1 MIYINLHW
9 LTALER
15 GQLPILVEE
24 PTMSGARRFFK
35 GGRCD
40 TAGPKLSKS
49 ETNSTTDSSSSDAR
63 TRSTMSE
70 PPSDS
75 DDKPLKLQKGTARTS
90 SKENEAS
97 SVVDDED
104 DDNDDEPVKKK
115 GKGTKK
121 ATKRKASSDV
131 DDGDEDEDD
140 EPVKKKGK
148 GTKKATKGK
157 TRKAG
162 LSAEVPVKKG
172 RAQREETHV
181 VQEPVEARKK
191 EPVASQKPAP
201 RPIKKPLADPVAAE
215 DNTLA
220 AGGRGLSEAVSPGP
234 IDTATHKAATTAPT
248 LDTATRKAA
257 TTAPTLTT
265 RTSIPDGSTSAANVI
280 APRRNAPR
288 GLTPLNTKPAP
299 APVDARAAP
308 TRGPLPPDATGRPY
322 VEAPAVVPVPSRGPT
337 PMPAPAHETMSLE
350 TRRSDIRLPPNAT
363 ASHRTQTPTVDQPQS
378 PPKRSAEEEV
388 DSAHKRL
395 RNNTGTATVRPTRE
409 KTPLHPPEDLDGP
422 GNYPPSAWDGPF
434 GYNYGPPRRF
444 GGSYYH
450 PSYAPP
456 PNWGRPPGY
465 PNYSEHMSYTEHPH
479 PRQDVHRQDGDDGYG
494 PYPMNAYHQGGPPH
508 FFPPQHYPTDPRQGR
523 TPSEHS
529 SKHSHHKDNQDDA

>member
-35 GGRCD
+35 GRRCD
-40 TAGPKLSKS
+40 TAGPKMSKS

-63 TRSTMSE
+63 THSTMSE

-90 SKENEAS
+90 SKENVAS
-97 SVVDDED
+97 SVVDDKD
-104 DDNDDEPVKKK
+104 DDDDDEPVKKK

-201 RPIKKPLADPVAAE
+201 HAIKKPLADLVAAE

-220 AGGRGLSEAVSPGP
+220 AGGCGLSEAVSPGP
-234 IDTATHKAATTAPT
+234 IDTATH
-248 LDTATRKAA
+248 KAA

-280 APRRNAPR
+280 APRRNAPQ

-308 TRGPLPPDATGRPY
+308 TRGPLRPDATGRPY

-337 PMPAPAHETMSLE
+337 PMPAPADETMSLE
-350 TRRSDIRLPPNAT
+350 TRRSDI
-363 ASHRTQTPTVDQPQS
+363 
-378 PPKRSAEEEV
+378 
-388 DSAHKRL
+388 
-395 RNNTGTATVRPTRE
+395 
-409 KTPLHPPEDLDGP
+409 
-422 GNYPPSAWDGPF
+422 
-434 GYNYGPPRRF
+434 
-444 GGSYYH
+444 
-450 PSYAPP
+450 
-456 PNWGRPPGY
+456 
-465 PNYSEHMSYTEHPH
+465 
-479 PRQDVHRQDGDDGYG
+479 
-494 PYPMNAYHQGGPPH
+494 
-508 FFPPQHYPTDPRQGR
+508 
-523 TPSEHS
+523 
-529 SKHSHHKDNQDDA
+529 